1 MAKINKIAW
10 IINLSLFI
18 AVVFMGI
25 EQAGRGA
32 EIARIEN
39 GLEKAVLLK
48 QQLTDA
54 IFASN
59 KRLQN
64 SNDLLS
70 LGFIKPTTIYYFNTE
85 DSFAKLPVR

>member
-70 LGFIKPTTIYYFNTE
+70 LEFIKPATIYYFNTE